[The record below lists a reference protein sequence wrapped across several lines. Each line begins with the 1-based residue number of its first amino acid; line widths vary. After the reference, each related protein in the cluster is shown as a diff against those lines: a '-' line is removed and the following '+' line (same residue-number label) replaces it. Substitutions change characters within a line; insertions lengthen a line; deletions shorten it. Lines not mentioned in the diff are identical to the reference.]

1 MGIKIINGFDLNSPL
16 PLDSRAVVENAT
28 EMNELITKNF
38 VSIGQTCF
46 NKADNKLYV
55 LKANNETLEWSEVG
69 GSIAATALTNEDLDT
84 LKTEGSYYAGGN
96 NTCTN
101 KPTGIDAFGLTIKRV
116 ASGYYTQ
123 YLTGG
128 NTNTGQVYT
137 RTFTSGAWTSWVKFT
152 QDTQLATKQDKL
164 VSGTNIKTI
173 NGNSILGSGDLTIS
187 ADKVF
192 SIPIE
197 QVITQEEIVDLY
209 ALMTNVEG
217 SVKVVF
223 GSLYDF
229 GDVFNNYDC
238 VCLNC
243 SAITGG
249 EKDKIILRKNIDLNE
264 SGSFSCT
271 YAYMYNGDL
280 GAFSIINVTISKSP
294 KTLTAERI
302 SSTDL
307 LPTPE
312 SDTKDGDVLIYDSK
326 RTKYGQLSKWA
337 TLDFYKTISL
347 FGNHSILVPKD
358 STDTNIDLYNH
369 AIKISGSITSGETTT
384 NLKVYTTI
392 TSSNN
397 LEIDSITDLNT
408 ILGSS
413 YEVMCSGFYGANSV
427 ISISKTAEGNPSFGY
442 NNNGG
447 ESLISFSKF
456 TNLVI
461 KDTVKT
467 V

>member
-1 MGIKIINGFDLNSPL
+1 MSTETTKKKIKIDNGTEFAKVYTDKQT
-16 PLDSRAVVENAT
+16 DSKLTAKQDVLTAGTN
-28 EMNELITKNF
+28 ITIK
-38 VSIGQTCF
+38 
-46 NKADNKLYV
+46 DNV
-55 LKANNETLEWSEVG
+55 ISASG

-84 LKTEGSYYAGGN
+84 LKTEGSYYAGGS

-164 VSGTNIKTI
+164 VSGTNIKSI
-173 NGNSILGSGDLTIS
+173 NGNSLLGSGDLTIES
-187 ADKVF
+187 GGSDVAIITLTDAQAQSLNNF
-192 SIPIE
+192 
-197 QVITQEEIVDLY
+197 VITFTQEQATLLENASSFKFIYNGVEIAHGQCGKIKQNDTTVYGLSMI
-209 ALMTNVEG
+209 L
-217 SVKVVF
+217 
-223 GSLYDF
+223 GSLIFSGANSSRGSISDYKKEIFLFSAFPLNVLSSVSLESNNVINFNSYYDGNIF
-229 GDVFNNYDC
+229 IDATKPKSVYFDTING
-238 VCLNC
+238 
-243 SAITGG
+243 
-249 EKDKIILRKNIDLNE
+249 KPILHTDRTINE
-264 SGSFSCT
+264 
-271 YAYMYNGDL
+271 Y
-280 GAFSIINVTISKSP
+280 TIP
-294 KTLTAERI
+294 
-302 SSTDL
+302 
-307 LPTPE
+307 
-312 SDTKDGDVLIYDSK
+312 DT
-326 RTKYGQLSKWA
+326 
-337 TLDFYKTISL
+337 KTISI